1 MTKILERKSVTENQQ
16 EQNELAIECFCNYNI
31 RFVII
36 FSNNWLLD
44 TTDTL
49 GAIFCIDFS
58 DHINHTNEYVMHCMI
73 CYQALFGICMIVQMH
88 MNACS
93 CFSIHLYELAW
104 HSNGSQMS
112 NVRVPF
118 KWVNTWQSSKNRML
132 LPDFKVSWELQCS
145 VILICSA
152 AQCFH

>member
-16 EQNELAIECFCNYNI
+16 EQNESPIECFCNYNI

-36 FSNNWLLD
+36 FSSNWLLG

-49 GAIFCIDFS
+49 GAIFYIGFS
-58 DHINHTNEYVMHCMI
+58 DHINHPNKYVMHCVI
-73 CYQALFGICMIVQMH
+73 WYQAPFGICMIVRMH

-93 CFSIHLYELAW
+93 CFFYLPVVLIHLYELVW

-118 KWVNTWQSSKNRML
+118 KWVHT
-132 LPDFKVSWELQCS
+132 
-145 VILICSA
+145 
-152 AQCFH
+152 